1 MTTKLET
8 IQNMNLKT
16 NVPDVRVGDVVRV
29 YQKVKEQDP
38 SAGSTSS
45 RQAGSGQVKERI
57 QAFEGVVL
65 AKKHGKGVSG
75 TITVRKISQGIGV
88 ERIFPLHSPLVE
100 KIEVVRKT
108 KVRQA
113 KLYYLRS
120 LKGKK
125 ARLKAKE
132 FSLEV
137 PEEPVKE
144 GQAKE
149 KIAKTEPA
157 K

>member
-1 MTTKLET
+1 MET
-8 IQNMNLKT
+8 FNKQYLKSRT
-16 NVPDVRVGDVVRV
+16 PDLQAGDIVRV

-38 SAGSTSS
+38 SAK
-45 RQAGSGQVKERI
+45 SGQVKERI
-57 QAFEGVVL
+57 QVFEGVLL

-88 ERIFPLHSPLVE
+88 ERVFPLHSPLVE
-100 KIEVVRKT
+100 KIEVARKT
-108 KVRQA
+108 KVRHG

-132 FSLEV
+132 FALEV
-137 PEEPVKE
+137 PEEPM
-144 GQAKE
+144 E
-149 KIAKTEPA
+149 KKQTEEEIAKIEPA